1 MRIWDRGRL
10 RHSVG
15 IETKG
20 GRFTPLIPK
29 GARLPA
35 SVTETF
41 TTADP
46 DQPSIQLKPYQ
57 GESPP
62 ASRNQQLGHFDVTE
76 IPPANPGEPLIY
88 VTFHVDARGELSIT
102 ARDERNGDVLPV
114 LRR

>member
-1 MRIWDRGRL
+1 MGIWNRGRL

-20 GRFTPLIPK
+20 GRFTPLIRK
-29 GARLPA
+29 GAPLPV

-46 DQPSIQLKPYQ
+46 NQPSIQLKPFQ
-57 GESPP
+57 GENSL
-62 ASRNQQLGHFDVTE
+62 ASFNEGLGVFDVTE
-76 IPPANPGEPLIY
+76 IPPAGPGEPLIH
-88 VTFHVDARGELSIT
+88 VTFHVDAQGALGIT
-102 ARDERNGDVLPV
+102 ARDERTGRDLPV

>member
-1 MRIWDRGRL
+1 MSFWDRGRL

-29 GARLPA
+29 GVPLPT

-46 DQPSIQLKPYQ
+46 DQASIKLKPFQ
-57 GESPP
+57 GESQRV
-62 ASRNQQLGHFDVTE
+62 SFNKGLGLFEVTE
-76 IPPANPGEPLIY
+76 IPLASPGEPQIY

-102 ARDERNGDVLPV
+102 ARDEVTGRDLPV

>member
-57 GESPP
+57 GESPL

-102 ARDERNGDVLPV
+102 ARDERNGEDLPV

>member
-20 GRFTPLIPK
+20 GRFTPLIQK

-41 TTADP
+41 TTSDLN
-46 DQPSIQLKPYQ
+46 QLSIQLKPFQ
-57 GESPP
+57 GES
-62 ASRNQQLGHFDVTE
+62 SLVSFNQQLGHFEVTE
-76 IPPANPGEPLIY
+76 IPPANPREPLIY
-88 VTFHVDARGELSIT
+88 VTFQVDAQGELSIT
-102 ARDERNGDVLPV
+102 AWDAGTGRALPV

>member
-46 DQPSIQLKPYQ
+46 DQESIQLRPFQGDKPL
-57 GESPP
+57 
-62 ASRNQQLGHFDVTE
+62 ASLNQQLGHFEVTE

-88 VTFHVDARGELSIT
+88 VTFHVDAKGKLTIT
-102 ARDERNGDVLPV
+102 ARDEGNDEDLPV

>member
-1 MRIWDRGRL
+1 MGIWDRGRL

-29 GARLPA
+29 GAPLPA

-46 DQPSIQLKPYQ
+46 NQLSIELRPFQ
-57 GESPP
+57 GEN
-62 ASRNQQLGHFDVTE
+62 SRALFNKGLGVFDVTQ
-76 IPPANPGEPLIY
+76 IPPAGPGEPLVY
-88 VTFHVDARGELSIT
+88 VTFHVDAQGALSIT
-102 ARDERNGDVLPV
+102 AKDNGTGRDLPV